1 MILVDS
7 CGRIEFLADG
17 DKAEEYAKYFL
28 DSNEIVTPTI
38 VVYEV
43 FKKVLK
49 ESGEEAAVIVA
60 AQMSGTRVI
69 ELSEMLSLTAASLSV
84 KHSLPMADAIVY
96 ATAELLGC
104 QVVTSDK
111 HFKDLGNVIYV

>member
-7 CGRIEFLADG
+7 CGWIEFLADG
-17 DKAEEYAKYFL
+17 DKAEEYSKYLL
-28 DSNEIVTPTI
+28 DTKEIATPTI
-38 VVYEV
+38 VIYEV
-43 FKKVLK
+43 FKKVLQ
-49 ESGEEAAVIVA
+49 ERGEESAVMVA

-69 ELSEMLSLTAASLSV
+69 ELSETLSLTAANLSI

-96 ATAELLGC
+96 ATAELLGS

-111 HFKDLGNVIYV
+111 HFKDLENVIFI

>member
-7 CGRIEFLADG
+7 CGWIEFLVDG
-17 DKAEEYAKYFL
+17 EKAGEYAKYFQ
-28 DSNEIVTPTI
+28 NTKEIVTPTI

-49 ESGEEAAVIVA
+49 ERGEEAAIMVA

-69 ELSEMLSLTAASLSV
+69 ELSESLSLIAANLSI
-84 KHSLPMADAIVY
+84 KHKLPMADAIVY
-96 ATAELLGC
+96 ATAKFLGC
-104 QVVTSDK
+104 QVATSDK
-111 HFKDLGNVIYV
+111 HFKDLENAIFI

>member
-7 CGRIEFLADG
+7 CGWIEYLADG

-28 DSNEIVTPTI
+28 DPKEIVTPTI
-38 VVYEV
+38 VIYEV
-43 FKKVLK
+43 FKKILK
-49 ESGEEAAVIVA
+49 ERGEEAAVMVA

-69 ELSEMLSLTAASLSV
+69 ELSEMLSLTAANLSV
-84 KHSLPMADAIVY
+84 KHNLPMADAIVY

-111 HFKDLGNVIYV
+111 HFKDLENVIFI